1 MVKVVTDVVQDLLW
15 RVCGSGDTTAGRA
28 SLGGGRTWC
37 GEARVTKEIGSVG
50 PSGMS
55 GVDLNELVRRH
66 N

>member
-1 MVKVVTDVVQDLLW
+1 MVKVVTDVVQDWLS
-15 RVCGSGDTTAGRA
+15 RVCGSGDMTA
-28 SLGGGRTWC
+28 GRTWC
-37 GEARVTKEIGSVG
+37 GATRVTKKIGSVG